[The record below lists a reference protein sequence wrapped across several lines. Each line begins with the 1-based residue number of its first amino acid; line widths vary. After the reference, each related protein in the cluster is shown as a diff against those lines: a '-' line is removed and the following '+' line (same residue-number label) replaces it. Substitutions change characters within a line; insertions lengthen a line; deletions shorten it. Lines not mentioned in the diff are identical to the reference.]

1 MSDVRLMRSAVGI
14 SPLGYPMDP
23 NKDLTSGWPLDDLA
37 AESHA
42 LRCELF
48 DGRTDVGD
56 RNLEAVPAAGSRRA
70 PGDSRA
76 TDAWLVQ
83 EQPQVVP
90 RQARES
96 GCPRQ
101 IDAKAE
107 PGAVKHD
114 RSFNILDEIA
124 DSYLCHW

>member
-1 MSDVRLMRSAVGI
+1 LEYLHWVTRWILNEDLM
-14 SPLGYPMDP
+14 
-23 NKDLTSGWPLDDLA
+23 SGWPLDNTA

-56 RNLEAVPAAGSRRA
+56 LNLEAVPAAGSRRA
-70 PGDSRA
+70 PGNSRA

-96 GCPRQ
+96 GRARQ
-101 IDAKAE
+101 IDAKTE
-107 PGAVKHD
+107 PVAVKLNG
-114 RSFNILDEIA
+114 SFNILDEVA
-124 DSYLCHW
+124 DSYLCHR